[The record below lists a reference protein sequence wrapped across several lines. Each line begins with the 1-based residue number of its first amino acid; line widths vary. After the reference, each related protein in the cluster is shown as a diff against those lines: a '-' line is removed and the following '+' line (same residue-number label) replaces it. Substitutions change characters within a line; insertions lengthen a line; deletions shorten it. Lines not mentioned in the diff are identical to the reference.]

1 MILNGWKE
9 IMAYC
14 KVKDIKTI
22 KKRVKILK
30 MPVVKLFG
38 RPHSTTELL
47 DLWFVEL
54 DKYLKSK

>member
-1 MILNGWKE
+1 MSPEL
-9 IMAYC
+9 YC